1 MDFDY
6 EIVLATENDREEVLA
21 IYKAQ
26 LGRPFCPWD
35 DEYPSNGTI
44 DFDLERDSLF
54 VLKSEGKII
63 GCFSVEDDE
72 QVDNLECWDR
82 SLFPGGELARLA
94 VLPEMQNRG
103 IAKLLVEYGLAEL
116 KRRGFKSI
124 HFLVDKHNVK
134 ALKAYSHFGFK
145 TVGETFMYEHEYFCC
160 EKKLENNF

>member
-1 MDFDY
+1 MDLDY
-6 EIVLATENDREEVLA
+6 EIVLATEDDREEVLA
-21 IYKAQ
+21 LYKSQ

-54 VLKSEGKII
+54 ILRSEGKIV

-72 QVDNLECWDR
+72 DVDALECWDR
-82 SLFPGGELARLA
+82 SIFPGGELARLA
-94 VLPEMQNRG
+94 VLPEMQNKG
-103 IAKLLVEYGLAEL
+103 IAKILVEYGLAEL

-145 TVGETFMYEHEYFCC
+145 TVGETFMYEHEYLCC
-160 EKKLENNF
+160 EKEL